1 MQDEAKALVGRSADD
16 MQKLKEAS
24 SPEFDEVLNAVK
36 CKFYIVKLRISE
48 DTWQDEQ
55 RIRINMVRWANS
67 TCIPAHSAPE
77 STAEYMGA
85 RARCCWTSSINR
97 CCH

>member
-1 MQDEAKALVGRSADD
+1 MGRSADD

-36 CKFYIVKLRISE
+36 CRFYIVKLRISE

-55 RIRINMVRWANS
+55 RIRINMVRWADS

-77 STAEYMGA
+77 CTADYMVA
-85 RARCCWTSSINR
+85 WRETSLPCCA
-97 CCH
+97 

>member
-1 MQDEAKALVGRSADD
+1 MGRSADD

-67 TCIPAHSAPE
+67 TCIPAHSAPK
-77 STAEYMGA
+77 STAE
-85 RARCCWTSSINR
+85 
-97 CCH
+97 